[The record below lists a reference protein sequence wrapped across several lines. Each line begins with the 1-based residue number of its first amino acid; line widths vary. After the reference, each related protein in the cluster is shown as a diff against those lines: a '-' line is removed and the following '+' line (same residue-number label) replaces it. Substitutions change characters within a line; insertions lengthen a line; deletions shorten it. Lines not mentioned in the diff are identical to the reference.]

1 MSTTSA
7 PAPRGAAVPPARAAR
22 RLPGG
27 RRGLSGVVVF
37 VALAELASQ
46 TGLISPAA
54 LPPISEVLVE
64 AARLLVDGAFL
75 AEVRA
80 TVVAA
85 GTGLA
90 GATLVAVP
98 AGLLLGSFRLANQA
112 ASAVV
117 EFLRPIPSVAL
128 IPLAILV
135 YGQGAQM
142 KVALVVYAC
151 LWPIFFNTVYG
162 VRDVEPVAKETARA
176 YRTSPLRVVT
186 HVLLPSAAPFIATG
200 IRIAAAVALIVT
212 ISAELLAGAASGVGS
227 WILEMSSGGANLS
240 LVYAGT
246 LVAGLLGLILNT
258 SLVAVERR
266 LFRWNGV
273 QRGDR

>member
-1 MSTTSA
+1 MSTLGASSA
-7 PAPRGAAVPPARAAR
+7 RGVAGPRARAAR
-22 RLPGG
+22 RLRGG
-27 RRGLSGVVVF
+27 WRGLSGIVVV
-37 VALAELASQ
+37 VILAELASR
-46 TGLISPAA
+46 TALISPAA

-64 AARLLVDGAFL
+64 AARLLLDGAFL

-85 GTGLA
+85 GTGL
-90 GATLVAVP
+90 GLATLVAVP
-98 AGLLLGSFRLANQA
+98 VGLLLGSFRLANQA
-112 ASAVV
+112 ASAVI

-142 KVALVVYAC
+142 KIALVVYAC
-151 LWPIFFNTVYG
+151 LWPIVFNTVYG
-162 VRDVEPVAKETARA
+162 VRDVEPLAKETARV
-176 YRTSPLRVVT
+176 YRTARLRVLT

-200 IRIAAAVALIVT
+200 IRIAAAIALIVT

-227 WILEMSSGGANLS
+227 WILAMSSGGASLS

-246 LVAGLLGLILNT
+246 LFAGLLGLILNT

-266 LFRWNGV
+266 LFRWNSV
-273 QRGDR
+273 QQGDR

>member
-1 MSTTSA
+1 MSTLGASSA
-7 PAPRGAAVPPARAAR
+7 PGVAGPRARAAR
-22 RLPGG
+22 RLRGG
-27 RRGLSGVVVF
+27 WRGLSGIVVV
-37 VALAELASQ
+37 VILAELASR
-46 TGLISPAA
+46 TAVISPAA

-64 AARLLVDGAFL
+64 AARLLLDGAFL

-85 GTGLA
+85 GTGL
-90 GATLVAVP
+90 GLATLVAVP
-98 AGLLLGSFRLANQA
+98 VGLLLGSFRLANQA
-112 ASAVV
+112 ASAVI

-142 KVALVVYAC
+142 KIALVVYAC
-151 LWPIFFNTVYG
+151 LWPIVFNTVYG
-162 VRDVEPVAKETARA
+162 VRDVEPLAKETARV
-176 YRTSPLRVVT
+176 YRTARLRVLT

-200 IRIAAAVALIVT
+200 IRIAAAIALIVT

-227 WILEMSSGGANLS
+227 WILATSSGGASLS

-246 LVAGLLGLILNT
+246 LFAGLLGLILNT

-266 LFRWNGV
+266 LFRWNSV
-273 QRGDR
+273 QQGDR

>member
-1 MSTTSA
+1 MSTVTASA
-7 PAPRGAAVPPARAAR
+7 APGVAGPRARAAR
-22 RLPGG
+22 RVRAG

-37 VALAELASQ
+37 VALAELASR
-46 TGLISPAA
+46 TGLINPAA

-90 GATLVAVP
+90 AATLVAVP

-117 EFLRPIPSVAL
+117 EFLRPIPPSL
-128 IPLAILV
+128 SFPLAILV

-142 KVALVVYAC
+142 KIALVVYAC

-162 VRDVEPVAKETARA
+162 VRDVEPCGEGDGAG
-176 YRTSPLRVVT
+176 
-186 HVLLPSAAPFIATG
+186 LPH
-200 IRIAAAVALIVT
+200 L
-212 ISAELLAGAASGVGS
+212 GAAE
-227 WILEMSSGGANLS
+227 W
-240 LVYAGT
+240 
-246 LVAGLLGLILNT
+246 
-258 SLVAVERR
+258 
-266 LFRWNGV
+266 
-273 QRGDR
+273 